1 MRSRTIAAAALASLV
16 FSTPAASPAAQSPP
30 WRGPAGTVWVGN
42 RGFPAVAAF
51 DAATGAHR
59 VTVPLEVAASDVAIG
74 LHRKVY
80 VGQELADHIVVLDA
94 DGELVT
100 RIRTGS
106 HPHHLE
112 ASRNRRWVTYGAF
125 GTNRVGVIDTRTD
138 TRKEWAASD
147 HRDALTHAS
156 VITNDGR
163 TVYAANDV
171 IHEITAIDT
180 ASGRRLFSIP
190 VDHAHELVLTADER
204 TIYVSGRTGN
214 MLHEVDLQTRTV
226 VDDVVV
232 APSPDTL
239 ELVDHDRM
247 LTVGLRG
254 TPAQIAV
261 VRTDPLRIAKVLTI
275 AGPGTIAGHQWT
287 SRNGRWTIAAFE
299 GPGAGLA
306 IIDHVGGDIDTV
318 PYPGGGRPHGLDLAR
333 GG

>member
-1 MRSRTIAAAALASLV
+1 MPTGD
-16 FSTPAASPAAQSPP
+16 
-30 WRGPAGTVWVGN
+30 GPFGG
-42 RGFPAVAAF
+42 
-51 DAATGAHR
+51 
-59 VTVPLEVAASDVAIG
+59 AASDVAIG

-94 DGELVT
+94 DGERVT

-147 HRDALTHAS
+147 DPDALTHAS

-232 APSPDTL
+232 GTQSRHARARRPRPDADGRAARDTGT
-239 ELVDHDRM
+239 DRR
-247 LTVGLRG
+247 L
-254 TPAQIAV
+254 
-261 VRTDPLRIAKVLTI
+261 RTDPLRVVKVLTI